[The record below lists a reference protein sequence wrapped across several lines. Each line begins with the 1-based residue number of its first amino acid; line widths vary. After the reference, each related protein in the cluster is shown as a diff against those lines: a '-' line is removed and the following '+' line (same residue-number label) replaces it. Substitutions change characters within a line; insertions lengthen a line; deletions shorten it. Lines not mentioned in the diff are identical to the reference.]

1 MSEVHFQADLFGE
14 IIKGLSTNIQ
24 ELPSEKL
31 ADVATKLYCNLAK
44 SKKEK
49 VAVGETSFYIA
60 DQQRRAV
67 NCLGIIKCKECGHE
81 EGKFIGQEIKYCAG
95 CGRRVRSEK

>member
-44 SKKEK
+44 NKKEK
-49 VAVGETSFYIA
+49 REVGETSFYISS
-60 DQQRRAV
+60 QERRSV

-95 CGRRVRSEK
+95 CGRKVREKK

>member
-1 MSEVHFQADLFGE
+1 MSDVHFQADLFSE
-14 IIKGLSTNIQ
+14 IIKGLSTSIN

-49 VAVGETSFYIA
+49 GAAGETSFYISN
-60 DQQRRAV
+60 QERRAV

-81 EGKFIGQEIKYCAG
+81 EGRFVGQEIKYCAG
-95 CGRRVRSEK
+95 CGRRVREKD